1 MTTQELAQKILDIA
15 QKALEAERHT
25 AVYIGDLTGEGSA
38 RIGLEAIITLCQEVP
53 PAQDGFRQYE
63 KKKVSHEDKRIPL

>member
-1 MTTQELAQKILDIA
+1 MMTAQELAQQILDIA

-38 RIGLEAIITLCQEVP
+38 RIGLEAIITLCQE
-53 PAQDGFRQYE
+53 ATTSQDGFRQYE
-63 KKKVSHEDKRIPL
+63 KKKVSHESSKD

>member
-15 QKALEAERHT
+15 QKALEQEKRT

-38 RIGLEAIITLCQEVP
+38 RIGLEAIITLCQE
-53 PAQDGFRQYE
+53 ATTSQEAFRQYE
-63 KKKVSHEDKRIPL
+63 KKKVSHEGS